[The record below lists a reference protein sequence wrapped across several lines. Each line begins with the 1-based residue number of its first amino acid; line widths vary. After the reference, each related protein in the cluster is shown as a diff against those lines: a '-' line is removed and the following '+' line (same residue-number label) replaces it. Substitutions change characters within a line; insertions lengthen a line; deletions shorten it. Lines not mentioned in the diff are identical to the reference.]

1 VRTFGDARM
10 LDIGKQNVVYFEGN
24 KKVNIIGNVILR
36 GDLVTV
42 TTEGGLVV
50 SIFKEVIVRME
61 EL

>member
-1 VRTFGDARM
+1 M